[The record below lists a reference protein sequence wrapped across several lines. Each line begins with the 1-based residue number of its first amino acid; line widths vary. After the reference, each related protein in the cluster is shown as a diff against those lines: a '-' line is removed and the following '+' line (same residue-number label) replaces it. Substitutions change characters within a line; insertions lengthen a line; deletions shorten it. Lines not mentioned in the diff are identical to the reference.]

1 MPHVTV
7 REWPHPDI
15 GADTPTVIAAADAAI
30 PPMRVWCT
38 TIELWRPDPT
48 GTFSA
53 VDRIAFVGR

>member
-1 MPHVTV
+1 
-7 REWPHPDI
+7 
-15 GADTPTVIAAADAAI
+15 VIAAADAAI

-53 VDRIAFVGR
+53 VDRIAFIGR